1 MIHNRLIWFLLLRN
15 SYGVFIALSLLVI
28 VRLFNLMPNSH
39 FGGNYSMLSGVASV
53 MTLMTTSMQF
63 SSPLW

>member
-15 SYGVFIALSLLVI
+15 CYRRKFDAISLLVVGLLI
-28 VRLFNLMPNSH
+28 LMPNSR
-39 FGGNYSMLSGVASV
+39 FGGHYSMLSGVASV